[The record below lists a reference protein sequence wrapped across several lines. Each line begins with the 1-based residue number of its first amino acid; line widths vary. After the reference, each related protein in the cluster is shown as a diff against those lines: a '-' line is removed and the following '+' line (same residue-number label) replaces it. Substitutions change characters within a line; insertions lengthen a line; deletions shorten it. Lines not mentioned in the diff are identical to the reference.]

1 MAQRYGKIV
10 NIAST
15 AGIRATPHAA
25 PYSTAKHGLIGLT
38 RNLAVDLGLHGIN
51 ANCVCPAS
59 VDSPLLR
66 ESTSDEYREKMVERL
81 PLGRL
86 GQATDIAKAVVF
98 LASDDAAWI
107 TGAILPVDGGLSCCN
122 YGRHQD

>member
-1 MAQRYGKIV
+1 
-10 NIAST
+10 
-15 AGIRATPHAA
+15 
-25 PYSTAKHGLIGLT
+25 
-38 RNLAVDLGLHGIN
+38 
-51 ANCVCPAS
+51 VCPAS